1 MLPDEGQEPSAESA
15 APRAPQK
22 AGAKT
27 GTLMLRG
34 SVLQFISFGCNVAAG
49 FVLMPVLIHHLGER
63 GYGLWAL
70 IGTIV
75 GQLGLLDLGFRA
87 TTERFMANAIA
98 RTDAEAQISIY
109 STAIAMF
116 FFLGFVVFLT
126 VSTIAL
132 AAPFWLVDRREIWE
146 FEIAL
151 IISGLNLAW
160 LFPFAV
166 MQGCLAAT
174 YRSDM
179 VVIAQISSTVIRTVL
194 ALVAV
199 LVFHFGI
206 IAVAIALFTG
216 SFVQRVLLGFMM
228 HRHLPG
234 IAFRFSAIKRATV
247 KELFGFGRFIFLSKV
262 FDAARYRIDN
272 LIIAPLIG
280 IVAVT
285 HYSVAVRLADYFEA
299 LVISISAVSRPV
311 YAMHFTKGEHDEL
324 SKKFLTVARLSSSI
338 CCVFVALTLV
348 FGKAFVR
355 IWLGPGFDDSYIAL
369 SVLVVGMFFA
379 LLQMPSRDMLRA
391 IYKHQFDTMTNGIE
405 VIANLIL
412 TVVLILR
419 FGIVGAALGTVI
431 PMLVIKAGVL
441 PVYVCRTLDLNL
453 FKYWIAIGRPIV
465 IAAIFS
471 AAIAGVFP
479 VDEIHG
485 LVVLAGGVAT
495 FTAVLVL
502 MLLLG
507 SPDEDKA
514 VLVRALGKGRIE
526 RIPGGYRLLRSLG
539 I

>member
-1 MLPDEGQEPSAESA
+1 MLPDDGLGPPAESEV
-15 APRAPQK
+15 PRTPQK
-22 AGAKT
+22 PYAKT

-34 SVLQFISFGCNVAAG
+34 SVLQFISFGCNLAAG

-98 RTDAEAQISIY
+98 RSDTDAQVSIY
-109 STAIAMF
+109 STSIAMF
-116 FFLGFVVFLT
+116 FFLGFLVFLA
-126 VSTIAL
+126 VFTIAL
-132 AAPFWLVDRREIWE
+132 TAPLWLVDRREIWE

-179 VVIAQISSTVIRTVL
+179 VVAAQIASTVIRTLL
-194 ALVAV
+194 ALCAV
-199 LVFHFGI
+199 LIFHFGI
-206 IAVAIALFTG
+206 VAVAISLFIG
-216 SFVQRVLLGFMM
+216 SFVQRALLGFMM

-234 IAFRFSAIKRATV
+234 IVFRFAAIKRATA

-272 LIIAPLIG
+272 LIIAPLVG

-355 IWLGPGFDDSYIAL
+355 VWLGPGFDDSYVAL
-369 SVLVVGMFFA
+369 SILVVGMFFA
-379 LLQMPSRDMLRA
+379 LLQTPSRDMLRA

-405 VIANLIL
+405 VVANLIL

-419 FGIVGAALGTVI
+419 FGIIGAALGTVI
-431 PMLVIKAGVL
+431 PMLVVKAGVL
-441 PVYVCRTLDLNL
+441 PVYVCRTLKLNL
-453 FKYWIAIGRPIV
+453 FRYWIAIGRPIA
-465 IAAIFS
+465 IAAILS
-471 AAIAGVFP
+471 AATMTLFP
-479 VDEIHG
+479 VGEIHG
-485 LVVLAGGVAT
+485 LIALAGNVVA
-495 FTAVLVL
+495 FTAILVL
-502 MLLLG
+502 LLLLG
-507 SPDEDKA
+507 LPDEDKA

-526 RIPGGYRLLRSLG
+526 RLPGGYRLLRSLG